1 MIITKNFAQKCLSI
15 SLRLFLFGLII
26 SSAYFL
32 NGCTSAEEEID
43 HQRIKDS
50 LEVYTNLDK
59 AFTQYIQAM
68 NFAEKLEDEDSK
80 SMFEKTLKTLNA
92 IDYRLLDAPGN
103 VQWRLDFNELSKS
116 VVQDYLSS
124 QENISE
130 SSLVFKFADE
140 LNISFTEIKEMEETD
155 FINEPLPD
163 GSNLPL
169 VRNSAVDSYI
179 EFFTNT
185 ERGRNFIDRTSYRS
199 GKFFP
204 ILRKI
209 LRYHGTPEENIY
221 LSIQESGLDP
231 RIVSRA
237 GAVGLWQFMPATGA
251 AYGLFQDPYR
261 DDRRD
266 FEKSTDAAARH
277 LNDLYRSFGDW
288 YLAWA
293 AYNAGPGRVNTA
305 IRRSGSRDFWVLRNN
320 LPGETKN
327 YVPSIL
333 ALSYVYRFP
342 EQYGF
347 NDLEYANPLS
357 FDRVM
362 VHAELTFDQIAR
374 MTGSDL
380 ETIRELNPELFDDAI
395 PVYDVPY
402 MLRIP
407 HGTFDKFSKA
417 FQSSGDFRKLSSNVE
432 FAGDERFS
440 VGSVASIKFSVGGYN
455 PPDPRGVISS
465 SGKQVVNH
473 VFENGEMLSSIAI
486 RYRVRATDIRI
497 WNNLSYGRNP
507 QPKQQLIIYTNS
519 ESTGLNETNIPDDTE
534 STSSQTTET
543 LLPQDNNLTSIND
556 SGSDMNSPSIRDFH
570 RKRTGTTE
578 KTEETTYTNEPIYT
592 ENTETISNPVTEN
605 VSTQNISV
613 TENVTTPT
621 TNTTTQNTTTRNN
634 PSGKQQSYTVKEG
647 DILSTIA
654 SRYGVRVDD
663 IRNWNNIDGDKILI
677 GQKLTIYSDR
687 TVSNENSTSMVH
699 TVAAGENLT
708 LIANK
713 YNVSLSD
720 LMKWNDLSSDVIH
733 VGQKLTLNAQK
744 TSGRTN
750 TTRQQTYTVKSGDNL
765 TRIAQNL
772 GVSLSKLKE
781 WNNLTSDVIKVG
793 QVLKYT
799 K

>member
-1 MIITKNFAQKCLSI
+1 MTIMKSFVKNCLRNTQ
-15 SLRLFLFGLII
+15 RLFLFTLVL
-26 SSAYFL
+26 SAAYFL
-32 NGCTSAEEEID
+32 SGCSGAEEEID

-59 AFTQYIQAM
+59 ALTQYVQAL
-68 NFAEKLEDEDSK
+68 NHAEKFEDEDASSK
-80 SMFEKTLKTLNA
+80 FEQTLKTLNA
-92 IDYRLLDAPGN
+92 IDYKLLDAPGN
-103 VQWRLDFNELSKS
+103 IEWRLDFNELSKS
-116 VVQDYLSS
+116 VVQDYLNT
-124 QENISE
+124 QENIPE
-130 SSLVFKFADE
+130 SSLVFKFANE
-140 LNISFTEIKEMEETD
+140 LNISYEEIKEMDESD

-169 VRNSAVDSYI
+169 VKNEAVDSYI

-209 LRYHGTPEENIY
+209 LRYHGTPEESIY

-333 ALSYVYRFP
+333 ALSFVYRFP

-362 VHAELTFDQIAR
+362 VHAGLTFDQVAR
-374 MTGSDL
+374 MTDSDI
-380 ETIRELNPELFDDAI
+380 ESIRELNPELFDDAV
-395 PVYDVPY
+395 PLYDVPY

-407 HGTFDKFSKA
+407 HGTYEKFASA
-417 FQSSGDFRKLSSNVE
+417 FETSSDFQKHSNIVE

-440 VGSVASIKFSVGGYN
+440 VGSVASIRFSVSGYN
-455 PPDPRGVISS
+455 PPDPRAVISS
-465 SGKQVVNH
+465 DGKQQVLH
-473 VFENGEMLSSIAI
+473 QFGNGELLSSVAI

-497 WNNLSYGRNP
+497 WNKLVYGNNP
-507 QPKQQLIIYTNS
+507 KPNQQLVIFTNT
-519 ESTGLNETNIPDDTE
+519 EPTGSIETIVPVETVTTSNTVTE
-534 STSSQTTET
+534 E
-543 LLPQDNNLTSIND
+543 NLTLIKEPEPETTT
-556 SGSDMNSPSIRDFH
+556 NSPSIRNFV
-570 RKRTGTTE
+570 RERNE
-578 KTEETTYTNEPIYT
+578 NVIANNEEVASNYSTYTET
-592 ENTETISNPVTEN
+592 TETISNPIQKNPVQEK
-605 VSTQNISV
+605 VV
-613 TENVTTPT
+613 TENVTAPK
-621 TNTTTQNTTTRNN
+621 TNTTTQNTTRNN
-634 PSGKQQSYTVKEG
+634 PTGKQQYYTVKEG
-647 DILSTIA
+647 DILSKIA
-654 SRYGVRVDD
+654 SQYGVRINEIQD
-663 IRNWNNIDGDKILI
+663 WNNLDGDKILI
-677 GQKLTIYSDR
+677 GQRLTIYSDR
-687 TVSNENSTSMVH
+687 TVSNENTSTRIH
-699 TVAAGENLT
+699 TVATGENLT

-733 VGQKLTLNAQK
+733 VGQKITLNAQK
-744 TSGRTN
+744 TSGKTN
-750 TTRQQTYTVKSGDNL
+750 TSKQQTYTVKSGDNL

-781 WNNLTSDVIKVG
+781 WNNLSNDVIKVG

>member
-1 MIITKNFAQKCLSI
+1 MTITKNFVNNSLRV
-15 SLRLFLFGLII
+15 SLRLLLFGLIV

-32 NGCTSAEEEID
+32 NGCTTAEEEID

-50 LEVYTNLDK
+50 LEVYSNLDK
-59 AFTQYIQAM
+59 AFTQYILAL
-68 NFAEKLEDEDSK
+68 NYAEKHQDDDSK
-80 SMFEKTLKTLNA
+80 STFEKSLKTLNA
-92 IDYRLLDAPGN
+92 IDYKLLDAPGN
-103 VQWRLDFNELSKS
+103 IQWRLDFNELSKS
-116 VVQDYLSS
+116 IVQDYLSS

-130 SSLVFKFADE
+130 NSLVFKFADE
-140 LNISFTEIKEMEETD
+140 LNITFTEIKEMEETD

-163 GSNLPL
+163 GSDLPL

-209 LRYHGTPEENIY
+209 LRYHNTPEENIY

-251 AYGLFQDPYR
+251 AYGLFQDTYR

-374 MTGSDL
+374 MTDSDL

-402 MLRIP
+402 MVRIP
-407 HGTFDKFSKA
+407 HGTYEKFARA
-417 FQSSGDFRKLSSNVE
+417 FESSGDFRKLSSNVE

-440 VGSVASIKFSVGGYN
+440 VGSVASIKFAVGGYN
-455 PPDPRGVISS
+455 PPDPRGVISTN
-465 SGKQVVNH
+465 GKQQVNH
-473 VFENGEMLSSIAI
+473 QFENGEMLSSIAI

-497 WNNLSYGRNP
+497 WNNLNYGRNP
-507 QPKQQLIIYTNS
+507 APKQNLIIYTMP
-519 ESTGLNETNIPDDTE
+519 ESTGLNETVSPDE
-534 STSSQTTET
+534 SETTTSET
-543 LLPQDNNLTSIND
+543 ITSQDNLTTIEENN
-556 SGSDMNSPSIRDFH
+556 SDLQSPSIRDFH
-570 RKRTGTTE
+570 RKRTGNTDNIE
-578 KTEETTYTNEPIYT
+578 QPNYKTETTFTEENETVTNPVS
-592 ENTETISNPVTEN
+592 ENT
-605 VSTQNISV
+605 STQQVV
-613 TENVTTPT
+613 TENVTAPKTNTT
-621 TNTTTQNTTTRNN
+621 TNTTTRNTTRNN
-634 PSGKQQSYTVKEG
+634 PTGKQQSYTVKEG
-647 DILSTIA
+647 DMLSTIA
-654 SRYGVRVDD
+654 SRYGVRVND
-663 IRNWNNIDGDKILI
+663 IMDWNNLDGDKILI
-677 GQKLTIYSDR
+677 GQRLTIYSDR
-687 TVSNENSTSMVH
+687 TVSNENTSTQVH
-699 TVAAGENLT
+699 TVATGENLT

-713 YNVSLSD
+713 YNVSIND
-720 LMKWNDLSSDVIH
+720 LMNWNNLSSDVIH
-733 VGQKLTLNAQK
+733 VGQKITLNAQK

-750 TTRQQTYTVKSGDNL
+750 TTKQLTYTVKSGDNL
-765 TRIAQNL
+765 TKIAQSL

-781 WNNLTSDVIKVG
+781 WNNLSDDVIKVG
-793 QVLKYT
+793 QVLKYS